1 MQRNDNSGEQSK
13 IIVTV
18 TEGILMPKAEVP
30 EGYTLKGGLFIPTA
44 KTGIILSEPVLPKDI
59 AGVILSDGE
68 VKIEE
73 PKKPTIIIPTAAEV
87 KKLKLS

>member
-1 MQRNDNSGEQSK
+1 MQRNDNSGEQN

-18 TEGILMPKAEVP
+18 SEGIILPEADVP
-30 EGYTLKGGLFIPTA
+30 EGYTLKGGLLVPTTA
-44 KTGIILSEPVLPKDI
+44 KTGIILSQPELPDSI
-59 AGVILSDGE
+59 AGVMLASGE

-73 PKKPTIIIPTAAEV
+73 PKKLKIILPTAAEV